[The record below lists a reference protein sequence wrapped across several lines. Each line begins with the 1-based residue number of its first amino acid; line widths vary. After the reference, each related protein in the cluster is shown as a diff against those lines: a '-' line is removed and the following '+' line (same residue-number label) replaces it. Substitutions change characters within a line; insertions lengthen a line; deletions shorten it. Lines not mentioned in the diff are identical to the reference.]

1 MAPALA
7 PVAAVLEAGRAEG
20 IAPALAAAVA
30 APGRLLHLSAHG
42 RAGPRPLAVSD
53 RFDVASLTKVM
64 ATGTLCAR
72 LVAEGALELDAPAS
86 RWLPGFRG
94 DKAAVTLRHLL
105 AHASGLPPW
114 RPLHAA
120 VPPGAPPAAA
130 EAALEAAIAAEP
142 LLAPPG
148 ARAAYSDLGFI
159 ALGLALSRLGGA
171 PLDRLCEERV
181 FRPLGL
187 GATLFPGGRE
197 GRERARR
204 EGAAFVPTVVRE
216 TGEERVGE
224 VHDQNARAL
233 AGVAGHAGL
242 FSTAADVAGLGVAW
256 LEALAGRSAVLPAAT
271 AALFAAPDGA
281 PGGSRALAWDRPSG
295 AAPAIGSRLG
305 RGPRGAI
312 GHLAFT
318 GCSLWL
324 DLDRGVACAL
334 LTNHCPRVGETADI
348 RAFRRRF
355 HDAVAEGV
363 EGG

>member
-1 MAPALA
+1 MAPVLA
-7 PVAAVLEAGRAEG
+7 PVAAVLEAGRVQG

-42 RAGPRPLAVSD
+42 RAGPRPLAATD

-72 LVAEGALELDAPAS
+72 LAAEGALPLDAPAA

-120 VPPGAPPAAA
+120 VPAGAAPAAA
-130 EAALEAAIAAEP
+130 EAAVEAAIAAEP

-148 ARAAYSDLGFI
+148 TRAAYSDLGFV
-159 ALGLALSRLGGA
+159 ALGIALSRLAGA
-171 PLDRLCEERV
+171 PLERLCEERV
-181 FRPLGL
+181 LRPLGL
-187 GATLFPGGRE
+187 GATSFAAGPG

-216 TGEERVGE
+216 TGEERLGE
-224 VHDQNARAL
+224 VHDENARAL
-233 AGVAGHAGL
+233 GGVAGHAGL
-242 FSTAADVAGLGVAW
+242 FSTAADVAALGAAW
-256 LEALAGRSAVLPAAT
+256 IEALSGRSALLPAAT
-271 AALFAAPDGA
+271 AALFAAPDA
-281 PGGSRALAWDRPSG
+281 TPGSSRALAWDRPSG
-295 AAPAIGSRLG
+295 ESPAIGSRLG
-305 RGPRGAI
+305 RGSRGAI

-324 DLDRGVACAL
+324 DLDRGLSCAL
-334 LTNHCPRVGETADI
+334 LTNHCPRVGETAVI
-348 RAFRRRF
+348 QAFRRRF
-355 HDAVAEGV
+355 HDAVAEGL
-363 EGG
+363 GS